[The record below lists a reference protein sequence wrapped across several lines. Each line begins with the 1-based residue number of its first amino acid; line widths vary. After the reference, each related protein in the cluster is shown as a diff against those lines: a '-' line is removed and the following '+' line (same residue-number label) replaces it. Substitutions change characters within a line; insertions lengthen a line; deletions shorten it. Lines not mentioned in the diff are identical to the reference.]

1 MKKILLIGKLNEVLK
16 NVDQTLSKH
25 FHVQICDLRKD
36 TVEGM
41 LKVVEPS
48 LVIISLVGA
57 DTPDMN
63 LFITL
68 SKDYTRTPVLTIGTD
83 AEMKIFSKYYDRR
96 QFENLTR
103 PLSNSDLLSAVC
115 RRLDMMCTEKNGSV
129 VVSDAGTKKNVL
141 VVDDNPVTIRAIK
154 GMLEND
160 FAVTIAT
167 SGAQAMTAIG
177 KRRPDCILLD
187 YEMPVCDGR
196 QTLEMI
202 RADEEL
208 SSIPVIFLTAV
219 RDKEHIEKVLSL
231 RPQGYLLKPSSK
243 DNLIAKINEVI

>member
-16 NVDQTLSKH
+16 NVDRTLSKH
-25 FHVQICDLRKD
+25 FHVQICDLRRD
-36 TVEGM
+36 TVDGM

-68 SKDYTRTPVLTIGTD
+68 SKNYAKTPVLTIGTD
-83 AEMKIFSKYYDRR
+83 AEMKVFSKYYDRR

-103 PLSNSDLLSAVC
+103 PLSNNDLLSAVC
-115 RRLDMMCTEKNGSV
+115 RRLELVCTEKNGEV
-129 VVSDAGTKKNVL
+129 VICDAGTKKNVL

-160 FAVTIAT
+160 FAVTVAT

-187 YEMPVCDGR
+187 YEMPICDGR

-231 RPQGYLLKPSSK
+231 RPQGYLLKPSSR

>member
-16 NVDQTLSKH
+16 NVDKTLSKH
-25 FHVQICDLRKD
+25 FHVQICDLRRD
-36 TVEGM
+36 TVDGM

-68 SKDYTRTPVLTIGTD
+68 SKDYARTPVLTIGTD

-96 QFENLTR
+96 RFENLAR
-103 PLSNSDLLSAVC
+103 PISNNDLLSAVC
-115 RRLDMMCTEKNGSV
+115 RRLDLVCTEKNGNV
-129 VVSDAGTKKNVL
+129 VICDAGTKKNVL

-160 FAVTIAT
+160 YLVTVAT

-177 KRRPDCILLD
+177 KRLPDCILLD
-187 YEMPVCDGR
+187 YEMPICDGR

>member
-16 NVDQTLSKH
+16 NVDQTLARH

-68 SKDYTRTPVLTIGTD
+68 SKDYARTPVLTIGTE

-96 QFENLTR
+96 QFENLIR
-103 PLSNSDLLSAVC
+103 PLSNNDLLSAVC
-115 RRLDMMCTEKNGSV
+115 RRLELVCTEKNGNIV
-129 VVSDAGTKKNVL
+129 ICDASTKKNVL
-141 VVDDNPVTIRAIK
+141 IVDDNPVTIRAIK

-160 FAVTIAT
+160 FTVTIAT

>member
-1 MKKILLIGKLNEVLK
+1 
-16 NVDQTLSKH
+16 
-25 FHVQICDLRKD
+25 
-36 TVEGM
+36 
-41 LKVVEPS
+41 
-48 LVIISLVGA
+48 
-57 DTPDMN
+57 
-63 LFITL
+63 
-68 SKDYTRTPVLTIGTD
+68 
-83 AEMKIFSKYYDRR
+83 
-96 QFENLTR
+96 
-103 PLSNSDLLSAVC
+103 
-115 RRLDMMCTEKNGSV
+115 MCTEKNGDIV
-129 VVSDAGTKKNVL
+129 ICDASTKKNVL

-154 GMLEND
+154 GMLENE
-160 FAVTIAT
+160 FAVTVAT

>member
-16 NVDQTLSKH
+16 NVDRTLSKH
-25 FHVQICDLRKD
+25 FHVQICDLRRD
-36 TVEGM
+36 TVDGM

-68 SKDYTRTPVLTIGTD
+68 SKDYARTPVLTIGTD
-83 AEMKIFSKYYDRR
+83 AEKKICSKYYDRR

-103 PLSNSDLLSAVC
+103 PLSNNDLLSAVC
-115 RRLDMMCTEKNGSV
+115 RRLELVCTEKNGEV
-129 VVSDAGTKKNVL
+129 VVCDAGTKKNVL

-160 FAVTIAT
+160 FAVTVAT

-231 RPQGYLLKPSSK
+231 RPQGYLLKPSSR

>member
-1 MKKILLIGKLNEVLK
+1 MKKILLIGKLNEVVK
-16 NVDQTLSKH
+16 NVDKTLSKH
-25 FHVQICDLRKD
+25 FHVQICDLRRE
-36 TVEGM
+36 TVDGM

-68 SKDYTRTPVLTIGTD
+68 SRDYARTPVLTIGTE
-83 AEMKIFSKYYDRR
+83 AEMKAFSKYYDRR
-96 QFENLTR
+96 QFENLIR
-103 PLSNSDLLSAVC
+103 PLSNNDLLSAVC
-115 RRLDMMCTEKNGSV
+115 RRLDLVCTEKNGEV
-129 VVSDAGTKKNVL
+129 VVCDACTKKNVL

-154 GMLEND
+154 GMLENE
-160 FAVTIAT
+160 FTVTVAT

-219 RDKEHIEKVLSL
+219 RDKEHIEMVLSL
-231 RPQGYLLKPSSK
+231 HPQGYLLKPSSR
-243 DNLIAKINEVI
+243 DSLIAKINEVI